1 MEAVASILLERPGR
15 AAQQVPGRVSPMA
28 VWRKYGLL
36 TQRFTGART
45 GEPQFAALPRET
57 RFRLALEERGGTLA
71 WFGQFL
77 AGRADLLPSAY
88 LRELNKIRPEKEAVA
103 LPTVDPEL
111 AGRIS
116 EAHPP
121 RAEVGR
127 EVYTAAFQG
136 RRVVVEVYR
145 HGAYEASITRALD
158 EMERE
163 IRSLSDGPEGK
174 IAKPRVL
181 DHFREWLLLQGDIE
195 RKRSIL
201 ENLEQHPSSSLC
213 RYPRLVP
220 ELQSARCLVYESTD
234 GTPLSLEAGPSAKS
248 NRGGLRLVAE
258 GLLDQSLFLSLVDSE
273 MHLENYLAL
282 PDGRLGFRT
291 VPSLAPVP
299 VEWNYELLQYV
310 ACSVAGNSPRAIHM
324 LSRISSNTD
333 PYAGEQSLV
342 RELSGLQPELKINQV
357 TPESVTALE
366 NYWRAL
372 ANTKMAAPLFLEL
385 FHRQWTLLGQYNGD
399 IAPTSDL
406 VAESLWPVVA
416 RILRL
421 RFSEALSLEKG
432 QEWAS
437 SAGLLFLG
445 AARQVEMTLEQVRDN
460 DLAMVV
466 ERQDHAGGESR
477 LNRRTLALVR
487 SGVALAVFLP
497 ALQLALSSREGMLQ
511 FAAGMTAV
519 VAAVALSIF
528 IARIE

>member
-1 MEAVASILLERPGR
+1 MEAVASLLLERPGH
-15 AAQQVPGRVSPMA
+15 AAQRVPGKVSPMA

-45 GEPQFAALPRET
+45 GDPRFAALPRET

-88 LRELNKIRPEKEAVA
+88 LRELNKIRPRTEAGA
-103 LPTVDPEL
+103 LPGIDREL

-116 EAHPP
+116 DAQPL
-121 RAEVGR
+121 RSEVGR
-127 EVYTAAFQG
+127 EVYTAGFQG
-136 RRVVVEVYR
+136 RRVVAEVYEG
-145 HGAYEASITRALD
+145 GAYESSITRALD
-158 EMERE
+158 GMERE
-163 IRSLSDGPEGK
+163 IHPLSGGPEGK
-174 IAKPRVL
+174 IARPRVL
-181 DHFREWLLLQGDIE
+181 EHFREWLLLQGDIE

-201 ENLEQHPSSSLC
+201 TNLEQHPSSSVC
-213 RYPRLVP
+213 RYPRIVQ
-220 ELQSARCLVYESTD
+220 ELQSPRCLVYESTD
-234 GTPLSLEAGPSAKS
+234 GIPLSLESGPSAKS
-248 NRGGLRLVAE
+248 DHGGLRLVAE
-258 GLLDQSLFLSLVDSE
+258 GLMDQSLFLSLVDSE
-273 MHLENYLAL
+273 LHLENYLAL
-282 PDGRLGFRT
+282 PEGRLGFSS
-291 VPSLAPVP
+291 VPALAPVP
-299 VEWNYELLQYV
+299 VEWNYELLQYM

-333 PYAGEQSLV
+333 PYAGEQDLM
-342 RELSGLQPELKINQV
+342 RELSGLQPELKVNQV

-372 ANTKMAAPLFLEL
+372 ANTKMIAPLFLEL

-399 IAPTSDL
+399 IDPTSDL

-421 RFSEALSLEKG
+421 RFSEILSLEKG
-432 QEWAS
+432 REWAS

-466 ERQDHAGGESR
+466 ERQDYSGGERR
-477 LNRRTLALVR
+477 LNRRTLSLVR

-511 FAAGMTAV
+511 FAAGMTAI